1 VITDILAVLSIIKW
15 GPRRM
20 FGAKFVLFSALA
32 GFSFVPFEVALA
44 SPEETSHGTDRAD
57 YAGDASCVS
66 CHRQLSQSYLHT
78 AHHLTSQLPTA
89 SSILG
94 SFRNGANTLTIVDTI
109 QSAQPAL
116 QFVMESKGSGFF
128 ETAATG
134 WSSEHSRRT
143 EPIDL
148 VTGSGQRGQTYL
160 YWQRDRLFEL
170 PVSYWSDGHRWI
182 NSPGYIDGTADFSRP
197 VNPACLECHATFI
210 RALSTNPATNRYDRG
225 SLVPGISCES
235 CHGPGANHVRQQT
248 QHGTT
253 SKDASP
259 DSILNPAKFSRDRQ
273 VDLCAECHNGIQR
286 ESLAPTFSYVPGRP
300 LSDYFKPLPSPDVEH
315 PDVHGNQVGL
325 LQRSKCYRSSAQM
338 SCSTCHDVHS
348 GKRSVEFYS
357 QKCLTCHQWQSCGLS
372 KTLGHQIVNQCVHC
386 HMPTEE
392 TNVIVSQTAG
402 QVVHAKMRNHWI
414 KVYANVRLAESAGT
428 PINP

>member
-1 VITDILAVLSIIKW
+1 MIGT
-15 GPRRM
+15 
-20 FGAKFVLFSALA
+20 KFILFSALA
-32 GFSFVPFEVALA
+32 GLSCTQFCAALPFPQEKGR
-44 SPEETSHGTDRAD
+44 ETNRIG
-57 YAGDASCVS
+57 YVGDASCVS
-66 CHRQLSQSYLHT
+66 CHRQISQTYQQT
-78 AHHLTSQLPTA
+78 PHHLTSQLPTA
-89 SSILG
+89 HSVLG
-94 SFRNGANTLTIVDTI
+94 SFRDGANTLSIIDSS

-116 QFVMESKGSGFF
+116 QFRMESRSDGFF
-128 ETAATG
+128 ETATTG
-134 WSSEHSRRT
+134 WNPNVFRRT

-160 YWQRDRLFEL
+160 YWHRNRLFEL

-182 NSPGYIDGTADFSRP
+182 NSPGYINGTADFSRP
-197 VNPACLECHATFI
+197 VNPACLECHATYI
-210 RALSTNPATNRYDRG
+210 RALSTDPATNRYERA

-235 CHGPGANHVRQQT
+235 CHGPGANHVRQET
-248 QHGTT
+248 QQANK
-253 SKDASP
+253 SKDASLG
-259 DSILNPAKFSRDRQ
+259 ILNPAKFSRDRQ

-286 ESLAPTFSYVPGRP
+286 EALAPTFSYVPGRP
-300 LSDYFKPLPSPDVEH
+300 LSEYFKQLPSPDVEH

-348 GKRSVEFYS
+348 ARQSVEFYS
-357 QKCLTCHQWQSCGLS
+357 QKCLTCHQWQNCGMS
-372 KTLGHQIVNQCVHC
+372 KTLGHMIVDQCVHC

-414 KVYANVRLAESAGT
+414 KIYQNTRLPETGAA
-428 PINP
+428 PPNR